1 MRLLV
6 SILPLA
12 LLAACGPRAGARP
25 DRAGGEAARP
35 ADALHNGLALDV
47 VARPGTGVVALHLR
61 LSAGA
66 QHERPDAA
74 GAAQA
79 GLEAFLGDEE
89 GLRADVRRMG
99 GQIRGYVT
107 RDATDIEVVV
117 GKDQLAEALARVGAR
132 LGRLTVDAATWRAI
146 APRLDDAQH
155 LARRDD
161 TRRATEA
168 VVADLYDGHALAR
181 APLPDSA
188 ALGKLLPEQIT
199 SYLEARYRPR
209 GAHLVVVGDVDAAE
223 VRREAADAL
232 GPWSGGVAVVQHGAP
247 TPPGELAL
255 RLLDTRAEKATLA
268 LAFPADAATPG
279 DAAALDLLAALAEV
293 RLQAGLRRA
302 GVPADAV
309 RVFASTP
316 EGGGFILAR
325 CRVPATAIDA
335 SWQVLVT
342 SVVAQAGVPAAPG
355 TFDEARRRVD
365 DAGRAL
371 DVEGEARWRAA
382 VQGRWPD
389 APLDAWHQAL
399 DAAQA
404 RAIADT
410 ARGVLR
416 LDRAAAVILAP
427 DAVRTDDDGPW
438 AARLMEQAF
447 SLARPEAAP
456 PAGVHRRGEGLTV
469 VVHPMA
475 GATGV
480 GLVVRIEGGAAQVP
494 AKRAGL
500 AAMVAAAL
508 AEPAAGEPAFQAQ
521 VAADHILLSTEVLPT
536 HLGAALDALER
547 RLGQLEWTPARTEA
561 ARAMA
566 QAALHHATT
575 HGAERVEQL
584 FREAAGLPEVLGTE
598 AALGDL
604 APGVVRAWYQAH
616 VREAA
621 LLIGVAGAVDTRIVS
636 GLERRFAQRRPATTR
651 PAPAPRRGRPAR
663 HPAHP
668 RRPRELRDGG
678 LLVAHRRRRA
688 GPGRHHPRAGHRAGR
703 PSPRPSIPC
712 GASEPSRSC
721 GWRRAVACSA
731 CAWWPPRSLLDRPH
745 RPGDGLRPAHGPARG
760 RRAAGRGHAPAGHP
774 GPRPPAGPRGPGP
787 VAGRAGRHRHL
798 FHRGRRPGLLEPGP
812 HHPQPPGGRQLHP
825 PDAAA
830 LQPRRGQGR
839 RRGPCFSLKS
849 RTCMSNTTWW
859 QAQAEVPAELAET
872 AAWLLA
878 EALGVAV
885 EVQDAGTLTKAD
897 NAEVAWVVVGLED
910 APDDALRLAFGEVL
924 QSLGLP
930 VNIQTRRR
938 DDQDWRDG
946 WKAFFRPLRLST
958 RFAVRP
964 PWEADLPDV
973 AHHIII
979 DPGMAFGTGQHAT
992 TRGVLA
998 ALDDVLGDRPSATV
1012 LDVGTGSGILAIAAA
1027 LLGHTVV
1034 ATDND
1039 AVALENA
1046 AENLVTNGVA
1056 DRVRLVVGE
1065 RPDEAATF
1073 PVVVV
1078 NIIAPV
1084 LIALAEDVKARVAGD
1099 LLLGPARDAGGGRPG
1114 RLRPLTVVDRREDGD
1129 WVILHLRAA

>member
-35 ADALHNGLALDV
+35 ADALQNGLALDV

-66 QHERPDAA
+66 QQERPDAA

-584 FREAAGLPEVLGTE
+584 SSA
-598 AALGDL
+598 
-604 APGVVRAWYQAH
+604 
-616 VREAA
+616 
-621 LLIGVAGAVDTRIVS
+621 
-636 GLERRFAQRRPATTR
+636 RRPASPRCSAPRPPWAIWPRASSAPGTRPTSAGPPCSSAWPAPWTPASSRAWSAASPSAARPRRAR
-651 PAPAPRRGRPAR
+651 PAPRPRPAS
-663 HPAHP
+663 PPPSAPSTPP
-668 RRPRELRDGG
+668 RASRWRATGG
-678 LLVAHRRRRA
+678 PPTAPGR
-688 GPGRHHPRAGHRAGR
+688 PGRHHPRAGHRAGR

-731 CAWWPPRSLLDRPH
+731 CAWWPPAIASRPPAPPWRRPSTGSRPSPWTPSGWPRSRAGWP
-745 RPGDGLRPAHGPARG
+745 PRPASACGPPWTGPGGWSSRPPSAPLSPGPTPWTPGAGPSPPSAPRWSPASSARRCCAPTASRPRSTARPLFLPEIKDLHEQYDVVAGPG
-760 RRAAGRGHAPAGHP
+760 RGPRRAGRDGRLAAGRG
-774 GPRPPAGPRGPGP
+774 
-787 VAGRAGRHRHL
+787 
-798 FHRGRRPGLLEPGP
+798 
-812 HHPQPPGGRQLHP
+812 
-825 PDAAA
+825 
-830 LQPRRGQGR
+830 
-839 RRGPCFSLKS
+839 
-849 RTCMSNTTWW
+849 
-859 QAQAEVPAELAET
+859 
-872 AAWLLA
+872 
-878 EALGVAV
+878 
-885 EVQDAGTLTKAD
+885 
-897 NAEVAWVVVGLED
+897 
-910 APDDALRLAFGEVL
+910 
-924 QSLGLP
+924 
-930 VNIQTRRR
+930 
-938 DDQDWRDG
+938 
-946 WKAFFRPLRLST
+946 
-958 RFAVRP
+958 
-964 PWEADLPDV
+964 
-973 AHHIII
+973 
-979 DPGMAFGTGQHAT
+979 
-992 TRGVLA
+992 
-998 ALDDVLGDRPSATV
+998 
-1012 LDVGTGSGILAIAAA
+1012 
-1027 LLGHTVV
+1027 
-1034 ATDND
+1034 
-1039 AVALENA
+1039 
-1046 AENLVTNGVA
+1046 
-1056 DRVRLVVGE
+1056 
-1065 RPDEAATF
+1065 
-1073 PVVVV
+1073 
-1078 NIIAPV
+1078 
-1084 LIALAEDVKARVAGD
+1084 
-1099 LLLGPARDAGGGRPG
+1099 AGGGRRGAG
-1114 RLRPLTVVDRREDGD
+1114 RRDAHEG
-1129 WVILHLRAA
+1129 